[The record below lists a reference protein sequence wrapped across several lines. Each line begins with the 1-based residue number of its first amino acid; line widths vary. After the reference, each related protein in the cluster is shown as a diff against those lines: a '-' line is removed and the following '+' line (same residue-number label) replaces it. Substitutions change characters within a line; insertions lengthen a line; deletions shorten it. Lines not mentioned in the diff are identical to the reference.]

1 MSLASTS
8 AESEVSDDELED
20 CPLGQDGDCDAES
33 PARLPSHSERSSSPS
48 DTEEVKVVKRRNRPV
63 RSKARRDAANIRERK
78 RISDYNQAFNTLRT
92 VLKHDLSGKRLS
104 KIATLKRAIHHIS
117 ALSLYL
123 QTHSTM
129 EPDAPT
135 CTHTECH
142 RQSEENDLLHKKSR
156 TFKEPVENYLHHQS
170 ELQGTYAHTVSSG
183 IPGILYKDISSSAS
197 PHYSQCTTNSELNM
211 NHGHYSHQWHDQNTK
226 YNSVGPGYQ
235 HGMRVSCH
243 QNHMDNY
250 ADSTTVPLAWQL
262 GYLQCQGYQHSL
274 SMH

>member
-8 AESEVSDDELED
+8 AESDVSDDELED
-20 CPLGQDGDCDAES
+20 CPMGQVGDCGAES
-33 PARLPSHSERSSSPS
+33 PARLPSRSERSSSPS
-48 DTEEVKVVKRRNRPV
+48 DTEGVKVVKRRNRPV

-78 RISDYNQAFNTLRT
+78 RISDYNQAFNALRT

-104 KIATLKRAIHHIS
+104 KIATLKRAFHHIS

-123 QTHSTM
+123 RTHSTM
-129 EPDAPT
+129 EPDAPP

-142 RQSEENDLLHKKSR
+142 RQPEENDLLHKKSR
-156 TFKEPVENYLHHQS
+156 TSMKPVENYLHHHS
-170 ELQGTYAHTVSSG
+170 ELQGTYAHTVSPD
-183 IPGILYKDISSSAS
+183 IPGILYQEISSSPS
-197 PHYSQCTTNSELNM
+197 PHYSQCTTNSELHM
-211 NHGHYSHQWHDQNTK
+211 NHGHYSHQWDEQNTE
-226 YNSVGPGYQ
+226 YYSVGPGCQ

-243 QNHMDNY
+243 QNHIDNC
-250 ADSTTVPLAWQL
+250 ADSTTVPLSWQL